1 MVAGLA
7 SLGIV
12 AAEFCAAERHF
23 LFRRLQC
30 LWEWPAMAAGFA
42 SFGVDAAD
50 FCSPAMPPSVVVRS
64 AISGSRLSGFWR

>member
-30 LWEWPAMAAGFA
+30 LWEWPAMAASLWFL
-42 SFGVDAAD
+42 GVDAVD
-50 FCSPAMPPSVVVRS
+50 CGS
-64 AISGSRLSGFWR
+64 AEYFRHRQCL